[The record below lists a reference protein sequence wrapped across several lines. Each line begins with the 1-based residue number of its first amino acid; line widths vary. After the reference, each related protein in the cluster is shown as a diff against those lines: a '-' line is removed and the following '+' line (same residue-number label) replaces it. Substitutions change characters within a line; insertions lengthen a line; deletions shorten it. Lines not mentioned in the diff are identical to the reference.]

1 MRTKTLEQNTAQD
14 FAGLQIDQLSKLRN
28 GNITFE
34 QVKWFNNLTFEQR
47 EALMGKQP
55 EKALY
60 LKLLSGAETLMLDA
74 LDGKETLATAK
85 ETFPSGIDGNFKN
98 WGTNKP
104 GIATKETAV
113 DVYELVKDGNF
124 AQMFGSL
131 GTDLDKLCLTQA
143 QIKNFCK
150 KHPQLLRQNGYATFF
165 LFKVEDQ
172 FFVARVYVNSDGLY
186 VNVNRF
192 VRDNVWGAGSSHRM
206 VVPKMIVFSYL
217 ILLSERSFLFKAFSP
232 TAEHFTYLI
241 QLFGEQYILVV

>member
-34 QVKWFNNLTFEQR
+34 QVKWFNNLSFEQR

-55 EKALY
+55 EKALI
-60 LKLLSGAETLMLDA
+60 LKLIYEAETLMLDA

-85 ETFPSGIDGNFKN
+85 ETFPSGIDGDFKN

-104 GIATKETAV
+104 GTATKETAV
-113 DVYELVKDGNF
+113 QVHEMVKDATF

-131 GTDLDKLCLTQA
+131 GTDLDKLCLTQS

-150 KHPQLLRQNGYATFF
+150 KYPSRLCQNSYATFF
-165 LFKVEDQ
+165 LFKVEYQ
-172 FFVARVYVNSDGLY
+172 FFVAHAHMGPAGLDVSVIHFGHGRVWDAEDSRRV
-186 VNVNRF
+186 
-192 VRDNVWGAGSSHRM
+192 
-206 VVPKMIVFSYL
+206 VVPQL
-217 ILLSERSFLFKAFSP
+217 
-232 TAEHFTYLI
+232 TA
-241 QLFGEQYILVV
+241 

>member
-55 EKALY
+55 EMVLF

-85 ETFPSGIDGNFKN
+85 EVFPSGIDGDFKN
-98 WGTNKP
+98 WGTNKA
-104 GIATKETAV
+104 GIATKEQAV
-113 DVYELVKDGNF
+113 DVHELVKDSTF

-150 KHPQLLRQNGYATFF
+150 KHPNWLRKDGYATFF

-172 FFVARVYVNSDGLY
+172 FFVAYVDVDSDGLDVY
-186 VNVNRF
+186 VDRF
-192 VRDNVWGAGSSHRM
+192 GDDGVWNAGRSRRV
-206 VVPKMIVFSYL
+206 VVPQL
-217 ILLSERSFLFKAFSP
+217 
-232 TAEHFTYLI
+232 TA
-241 QLFGEQYILVV
+241 

>member
-14 FAGLQIDQLSKLRN
+14 FAGLQVDQLQKLRN
-28 GNITFE
+28 GNITYE
-34 QVKWFNNLTFEQR
+34 QVKWFNNLSFEQR

-55 EKALY
+55 EKVLY

-85 ETFPSGIDGNFKN
+85 EVFPSGIDGDFKN

-104 GIATKETAV
+104 GIATKEQAV
-113 DVYELVKDGNF
+113 DVHELVKDGTF

-131 GTDLDKLCLTQA
+131 GTDLDKLCLTQS

-150 KHPQLLRQNGYATFF
+150 KHPQWLRQNGYATFF

-172 FFVARVYVNSDGLY
+172 FFVAGVLVFSGGLD
-186 VNVNRF
+186 VNVHRF
-192 VRDNVWGAGSSHRM
+192 GFDFVWVAEYSLRM
-206 VVPKMIVFSYL
+206 VVPQL
-217 ILLSERSFLFKAFSP
+217 
-232 TAEHFTYLI
+232 TA
-241 QLFGEQYILVV
+241 

>member
-47 EALMGKQP
+47 EALMGKLP
-55 EKALY
+55 EMVLY
-60 LKLLSGAETLMLDA
+60 LSLLSGAETLMLDA

-85 ETFPSGIDGNFKN
+85 EVFLSGIDGDFKN
-98 WGTNKP
+98 WGTNKA
-104 GIATKETAV
+104 GIATKEQVV
-113 DVYELVKDGNF
+113 DVHELVKNATF

-131 GTDLDKLCLTQA
+131 GADLDKLCLTQA

-150 KHPQLLRQNGYATFF
+150 KHSNWLRKDGYATFF

-172 FFVARVYVNSDGLY
+172 FFVALVYVYSDGLY
-186 VNVNRF
+186 VCVCRF
-192 VRDNVWGAGSSHRM
+192 EYGHVWLAEYSLR
-206 VVPKMIVFSYL
+206 VVVTQL
-217 ILLSERSFLFKAFSP
+217 
-232 TAEHFTYLI
+232 TA
-241 QLFGEQYILVV
+241 

>member
-55 EKALY
+55 EMVLF

-85 ETFPSGIDGNFKN
+85 EVFPSGIDGDFKN
-98 WGTNKP
+98 WGTNKA
-104 GIATKETAV
+104 GIATKEQAV
-113 DVYELVKDGNF
+113 DVHELVKDGTF

-150 KHPQLLRQNGYATFF
+150 KHPNWLRKDGYATFF

-172 FFVARVYVNSDGLY
+172 FFVAYVYVLSGGLRVRVY
-186 VNVNRF
+186 RF
-192 VRDNVWGAGSSHRM
+192 EFDVVWGAGSSHRL
-206 VVPKMIVFSYL
+206 VVPQL
-217 ILLSERSFLFKAFSP
+217 
-232 TAEHFTYLI
+232 TA
-241 QLFGEQYILVV
+241 

>member
-55 EKALY
+55 EKVLY

-85 ETFPSGIDGNFKN
+85 ETFPSGIDGDFKN

-104 GIATKETAV
+104 GIATKEQAV
-113 DVYELVKDGNF
+113 DVHELVKDGTF

-150 KHPQLLRQNGYATFF
+150 KHPQWLRQNGYATFF

-172 FFVARVYVNSDGLY
+172 FFVAN
-186 VNVNRF
+186 VNVDSGGLRVDVFRF
-192 VRDNVWGAGSSHRM
+192 GSDRVWNTESSHRV
-206 VVPKMIVFSYL
+206 VVPQL
-217 ILLSERSFLFKAFSP
+217 
-232 TAEHFTYLI
+232 TA
-241 QLFGEQYILVV
+241 

>member
-55 EKALY
+55 EMVLF

-74 LDGKETLATAK
+74 LDGTETLATAK
-85 ETFPSGIDGNFKN
+85 EVFPSGIDGDFKN
-98 WGTNKP
+98 WGTNKSS
-104 GIATKETAV
+104 IATKEQAV
-113 DVYELVKDGNF
+113 EVHELVKDGTF

-131 GTDLDKLCLTQA
+131 GTDLDKWCLTQA

-150 KHPQLLRQNGYATFF
+150 KYPNWLRKDGYVTFF
-165 LFKVEDQ
+165 LFKVEDH
-172 FFVARVYVNSDGLY
+172 FFVARVRVRSGGLG
-186 VNVNRF
+186 VDVGGF
-192 VRDNVWGAGSSHRM
+192 GGGVVWGSDVLPRV
-206 VVPKMIVFSYL
+206 VVPQQV
-217 ILLSERSFLFKAFSP
+217 A
-232 TAEHFTYLI
+232 
-241 QLFGEQYILVV
+241 

>member
-55 EKALY
+55 EKALI

-85 ETFPSGIDGNFKN
+85 ETFPSGIDGDFKN
-98 WGTNKP
+98 WGTNKA
-104 GIATKETAV
+104 GIATKEQAV
-113 DVYELVKDGNF
+113 DVHELVQNATF

-131 GTDLDKLCLTQA
+131 GTDLDKLCLTQS

-150 KHPQLLRQNGYATFF
+150 KHPNWLRKDGYATFF
-165 LFKVEDQ
+165 LFKVDEQ
-172 FFVARVYVNSDGLY
+172 FFVAHVFVDSGGLFVDVRRFGDG
-186 VNVNRF
+186 F
-192 VRDNVWGAGSSHRM
+192 VWHAGYSHRL
-206 VVPKMIVFSYL
+206 VVPQL
-217 ILLSERSFLFKAFSP
+217 
-232 TAEHFTYLI
+232 TA
-241 QLFGEQYILVV
+241 